1 MDNLNFELL
10 CIDSRGDTVIKSE
23 QNLLHRIIGNG
34 TLWKK
39 PLKTKNHI
47 TDDELGIKYPKIIAT
62 GFQAKNTSV

>member
-47 TDDELGIKYPKIIAT
+47 TDDEL
-62 GFQAKNTSV
+62 